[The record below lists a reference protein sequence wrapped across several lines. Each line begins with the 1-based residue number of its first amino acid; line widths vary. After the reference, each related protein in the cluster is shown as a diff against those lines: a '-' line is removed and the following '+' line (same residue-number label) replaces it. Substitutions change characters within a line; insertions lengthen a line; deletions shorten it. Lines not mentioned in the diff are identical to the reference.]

1 MRIDL
6 KTAEACSLDLKAI
19 KKKMELIFEQTARIH
34 TELAAE
40 ENEALEELVQQLYLK
55 LRELNDEVVR
65 LKALITALDGIVSVY
80 EKTEKKTYAHIES
93 IGHSRK
99 GSAKTIKL
107 EGVVP
112 SAVSDLFE

>member
-6 KTAEACSLDLKAI
+6 KTAEACSRDLKAV
-19 KKKMELIFEQTARIH
+19 KNKMESILEQTARIH

-40 ENEALEELVQQLYLK
+40 ENEGLEELVAQLYAK
-55 LRELNDEVVR
+55 IRELDDETVR
-65 LKALITALDGIVSVY
+65 IKALVTALDGIISVY
-80 EKTEKKTYAHIES
+80 EKTEKKVCAHLNR

-99 GSAKTIKL
+99 GTVVPIEL

-112 SAVSDLFE
+112 AGVSDLFK